1 MKYSKLFGIMAVAFL
16 LAMPQSTQAQLL
28 KGKLANFK
36 EDIALNYAPDGN
48 IMYSEY
54 HNLKVDADGSF
65 TFDMEMTQPT
75 ADVIIYVGEKGTL
88 GAQLVKGKTVEMTIT
103 KVDGDLQVAFKAPNI
118 DVCRFLNQKAKSFD
132 MGNYDSM
139 DPSERKP
146 NAEYRAL
153 LEKENSK
160 VKALLPKIKDK
171 KLRSYYSDLAAA
183 EYKWLKVRLI
193 ADDCEHKKIDRR
205 TNTDLQELLND
216 LDVNDAINYQTNL
229 SLWALLNKTK
239 SEMKGNNEAYCYELI
254 DLTKQMVTNP
264 NLRRQMVQIIGQNYY
279 TYGDGTG
286 NVEEFTKRFREFAGE
301 HANIADG
308 MYKQFMEVKK
318 AKEKTASGV
327 PAPDI
332 TLDLPDGKQVQLKDI
347 CKGKFT
353 YIDVWATWCGPCKM
367 EIPFMEKLVER
378 FKGNDKVMFISI
390 SVDENVE
397 AWKKMIEKDKPQWA
411 QYNIHGKTNQQF
423 SADWGIT
430 GIPRFIMIDK
440 DGNIF
445 AADATRP
452 SNEETAKTIEEQTK

>member
-54 HNLKVDADGSF
+54 HNLKVADDGTF

-103 KVDGDLQVAFKAPNI
+103 KVDGDFQVAFKAPNA

-132 MGNYDSM
+132 MGNYDPM
-139 DPSERKP
+139 DPSMRKP

-153 LEKENSK
+153 LEKENAK

-239 SEMKGNNEAYCYELI
+239 SEMKGNNEAYSYELM
-254 DLTKQMVTNP
+254 DLTKQMVINP
-264 NLRRQMVQIIGQNYY
+264 NLRKQMVQIIGQNYY

-390 SVDENVE
+390 SVDENVD

>member
-1 MKYSKLFGIMAVAFL
+1 MLMAGLICSPL
-16 LAMPQSTQAQLL
+16 LANAQLL
-28 KGKLANFK
+28 KGKLVNVK
-36 EDIALNYAPDGN
+36 DDVALNYAPDGN
-48 IMYSEY
+48 IMSSQF
-54 HNLKVDADGSF
+54 HNLKITDDGTF

-75 ADVIIYVGEKGTL
+75 ADVVIYVGEKGTL
-88 GAQLVKGKTVEMTIT
+88 GAQLVKGKTVEMTI
-103 KVDGDLQVAFKAPNI
+103 KNVDGDLQATFKAPNA
-118 DVCRFLNQKAKSFD
+118 DVCRFVNQKAKSFD
-132 MGNYDSM
+132 MANYDAM
-139 DPSERKP
+139 DPSQRKP

-153 LEKENSK
+153 LEKENDK

-171 KLRSYYSDLAAA
+171 KLRNYYSQLAAA

-205 TNTDLQELLND
+205 ENAELKELLNN

-239 SEMKGNNEAYCYELI
+239 SEMKGCNEAYCYELME
-254 DLTKQMVTNP
+254 LTKQKVTNP
-264 NLRRQMVQIIGQNYY
+264 NLRKQMVEIIGQNYY

-286 NVEEFTKRFREFAGE
+286 NYEEFTKRFKEFAGE

-308 MYKQFMEVKK
+308 MYKNFLEVKK
-318 AKEKTASGV
+318 AKEKTATGT

-332 TLDLPDGKQVQLKDI
+332 TLDTPDGKQVQLKDI

-353 YIDVWATWCGPCKM
+353 YIDVWATWCGTCKM
-367 EIPFMEKLVER
+367 EIPHMAKLVER
-378 FKGNDKVMFISI
+378 FKGNDKVLFISI
-390 SVDENVE
+390 SCDENVE
-397 AWKKMIEKDKPQWA
+397 AWKKMIEADKPAWA
-411 QYNIHGKTNQQF
+411 QYNIHGAVNAQF
-423 SADWGIT
+423 SKDWGIT

-452 SNEETAKTIEEQTK
+452 SNEETAKTIEEQINN

>member
-54 HNLKVDADGSF
+54 HNLKVADDGTF

-132 MGNYDSM
+132 MVNYDPM
-139 DPSERKP
+139 DPSMRKP

-153 LEKENSK
+153 LEKENAK

-205 TNTDLQELLND
+205 TNAELQELLND

-239 SEMKGNNEAYCYELI
+239 SEMKGNNEAYSYELM
-254 DLTKQMVTNP
+254 DLTKQMVINP
-264 NLRRQMVQIIGQNYY
+264 NLRKQMVQIIGQNYY

-301 HANIADG
+301 NANIADG